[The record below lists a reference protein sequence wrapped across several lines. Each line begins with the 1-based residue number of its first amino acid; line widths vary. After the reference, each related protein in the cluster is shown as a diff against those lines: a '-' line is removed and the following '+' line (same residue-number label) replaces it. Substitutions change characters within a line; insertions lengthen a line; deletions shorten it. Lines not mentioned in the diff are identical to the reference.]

1 MDKHESKYN
10 TVFDII
16 DHPEKYP
23 VDRLNEILSDP
34 ETREIYNL
42 LCKADA
48 AIEANE
54 ADKEVDVNAE
64 WNDFSRKHSIR
75 RRPFLTWFGS
85 RAASIAVIICTSIVA
100 VAAGIAVTVAV
111 MDQKSEPV
119 NNKEMPSET
128 SPTEEV
134 SEVTTVH
141 TDTVEVP
148 AAPVMFE
155 NEPLET
161 IMKTVAAVYEVEVKF
176 NNEEAATLHL
186 YYKLDPTLSL
196 DEVVSQL
203 NTFEQ
208 INIKRNGDTL
218 TID

>member
-1 MDKHESKYN
+1 MDKHESKYD

-42 LCKADA
+42 LCKADS

-54 ADKEVDVNAE
+54 AAKEVDVNAE
-64 WNDFSRKHSIR
+64 WDDFSRKHSIR
-75 RRPFLTWFGS
+75 RRSFFTWFGS
-85 RAASIAVIICTSIVA
+85 RAASIAVIICTSLVA

-111 MDQKSEPV
+111 MDHKSEPV
-119 NNKEMPSET
+119 SNKEIKAET
-128 SPTEEV
+128 SATEEV
-134 SEVTTVH
+134 SKDTTVQ
-141 TDTVEVP
+141 TDTIEVP
-148 AAPVMFE
+148 TAPVMFE

-161 IMKTVAAVYEVEVKF
+161 IMKTVAAVYNVEVKF
-176 NNEEAATLHL
+176 NNEEAANLHL
-186 YYKLDPTLSL
+186 YYKLNPSLPL

-208 INIKRNGDTL
+208 INITRNGNIL

>member
-1 MDKHESKYN
+1 MDKHESKYD

-42 LCKADA
+42 LCKADS
-48 AIEANE
+48 AIE
-54 ADKEVDVNAE
+54 ADKEVDVDAQWE
-64 WNDFSRKHSIR
+64 DFSQKHFIR
-75 RRPFLTWFGS
+75 RRTFLTRFGS
-85 RAASIAVIICTSIVA
+85 RAASIAVIICTSLVA

-111 MDQKSEPV
+111 MDHKSELV
-119 NNKEMPSET
+119 SNKEIKTET
-128 SPTEEV
+128 SSITTP
-134 SEVTTVH
+134 SSNVTTVQ
-141 TDTVEVP
+141 TDTTEVP
-148 AAPVMFE
+148 TAPVMFE

-161 IMKTVAAVYEVEVKF
+161 IMKTVAAVYNVEVKF
-176 NNEEAATLHL
+176 NNEEAANLHL
-186 YYKLDPTLSL
+186 YYKLNPSLPL

-208 INIKRNGDTL
+208 INITRNGNIL